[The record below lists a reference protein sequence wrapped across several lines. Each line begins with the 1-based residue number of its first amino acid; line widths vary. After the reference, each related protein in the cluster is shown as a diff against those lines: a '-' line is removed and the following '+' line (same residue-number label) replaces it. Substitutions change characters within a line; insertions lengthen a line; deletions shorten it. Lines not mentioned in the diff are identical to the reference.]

1 MILVNY
7 FKDFK
12 VLKNFKVLVLFF
24 IFATS
29 YCHCHSNNRSIC
41 KSLNGLE
48 SLKGLE
54 GNKHSSFTRRIIY
67 YGCSHKARR
76 AYNPYAVVA
85 KDILRKYLYIVNVV
99 VIYIILYSL

>member
-1 MILVNY
+1 MILLVNY
-7 FKDFK
+7 IKDFK
-12 VLKNFKVLVLFF
+12 DLKVLVLFF

-41 KSLNGLE
+41 KSL
-48 SLKGLE
+48 KGLE
-54 GNKHSSFTRRIIY
+54 GNNHSSFTRRNIY

-76 AYNPYAVVA
+76 VYNPYAVVA

>member
-7 FKDFK
+7 MKD
-12 VLKNFKVLVLFF
+12 FKVLVLFF

-29 YCHCHSNNRSIC
+29 YCRCHSNNRSIC
-41 KSLNGLE
+41 KSLNKGLE
-48 SLKGLE
+48 SLNKGLE

-85 KDILRKYLYIVNVV
+85 KDILKKYLYIVNVV